1 MARTKADILDMFHE
15 LSELTILEE
24 GDPASFRVR
33 AYESAA
39 RAVDAYAG
47 DITAL
52 TAAKL
57 QALEGIGKSSAG
69 KIRELLD
76 TGKVDKLEDLRK
88 KHPPAIVALL
98 SIPGLGPKAVNRLR
112 KELGVQ
118 GLDDLKRVIAEHKLR
133 DLKGFGQKS
142 EDKIAQALA
151 RMQKQGTQGRTPISV
166 ALPLAERIL
175 ATIKG
180 IAGVRAAAYCGSLRR
195 FAETIGDLDF
205 LVAADDPARVMDTVV
220 ALSMVDQ
227 VLGRGETKTSVVT
240 RRGLQI
246 DVRVVKEEEL
256 GAALMYFTGSK
267 AHNVK
272 MRQRALARGLTL
284 NEYALTEI
292 ATGKVVAARTEEEVY
307 AALGLP
313 WIPPHLREDTGE
325 IELAEQNAL
334 PAPVPRI
341 LGDFHVHTTVSG
353 DGKSSLEEQI
363 AAARA
368 RGVKVLAIT
377 EHAEGTVS
385 GVDRAALLAQ
395 REKIAALRAELGDA
409 LVLLHGVELN
419 IGPEG
424 QLDYDAE
431 FRRGFDFCLASIH
444 DHFDLPQAA
453 QTARVVAAMR
463 DPDVRMI
470 GHLTARMIGARPGVD
485 LDYDAIFAAA
495 EETGTALEINGGLPR
510 LDLPVDVVRR
520 ARDRKIDFVL
530 CSDAHHTSELDR
542 VENAAKVAEKAWLP
556 VDKIVNTWEPAR
568 LAAWARG
575 G

>member
-39 RAVDAYAG
+39 RAVDAYVG
-47 DITAL
+47 DVTAL

-57 QALEGIGKSSAG
+57 QALEGIGKSSAA
-69 KIRELLD
+69 KIRELVD
-76 TGKVDKLEDLRK
+76 TGKVEKLEDLRK

-98 SIPGLGPKAVNRLR
+98 AIPGLGPKAVNRLR

-118 GLDDLKRVIAEHKLR
+118 GLDDLRRVIAEHKLR

-175 ATIKG
+175 ATIEG
-180 IAGVRAAAYCGSLRR
+180 IAGVRKAAYCGSLRR

-205 LVAADDPARVMDTVV
+205 LVAADDPGKVMDTVV

-292 ATGKVVAARTEEEVY
+292 ATGKVVAARTEEDVY

-368 RGVKVLAIT
+368 RGVARSRVQLGALPAQADRVARGAVGIDDAHRL
-377 EHAEGTVS
+377 ERRRRGGPLLPRHGLDHGDLGRVEVPRLDRPVVDEGDAA
-385 GVDRAALLAQ
+385 GGEIRAVDRDRRRARRDL
-395 REKIAALRAELGDA
+395 ALRDVRQARAREREGGAGAGAGVPLPRAPRGGDRGDDRSPAPGAHQDRRVLHDAALGDA
-409 LVLLHGVELN
+409 AENRADEEPAPAAGVDDRERA
-419 IGPEG
+419 G
-424 QLDYDAE
+424 Y
-431 FRRGFDFCLASIH
+431 
-444 DHFDLPQAA
+444 AA
-453 QTARVVAAMR
+453 GAGTARCGQTAR
-463 DPDVRMI
+463 DD
-470 GHLTARMIGARPGVD
+470 G
-485 LDYDAIFAAA
+485 
-495 EETGTALEINGGLPR
+495 GGL
-510 LDLPVDVVRR
+510 
-520 ARDRKIDFVL
+520 
-530 CSDAHHTSELDR
+530 
-542 VENAAKVAEKAWLP
+542 
-556 VDKIVNTWEPAR
+556 
-568 LAAWARG
+568 G
-575 G
+575 GALGGCESV

>member
-1 MARTKADILDMFHE
+1 MANTKADVLDMFHE

-47 DITAL
+47 DITVL

-57 QALEGIGKSSAG
+57 QALEGIGKSSAA
-69 KIRELLD
+69 KIRELFD
-76 TGKVDKLEDLRK
+76 TGKVQKLEDLRK

-98 SIPGLGPKAVNRLR
+98 NVPGLGPKAVNRLR
-112 KELGVQ
+112 KELGVENM
-118 GLDDLKRVIAEHKLR
+118 DDLRRVIAEHKLR

-142 EDKIAQALA
+142 EDKLA
-151 RMQKQGTQGRTPISV
+151 HSLERMAKQGTHGRTPISV
-166 ALPLAERIL
+166 ALPLAERVL
-175 ATIKG
+175 ATIK
-180 IAGVRAAAYCGSLRR
+180 AVPGVRQAAYCGSLRR
-195 FAETIGDLDF
+195 FSETIGDLDF
-205 LVAADDPARVMDTVV
+205 LVAADDATQVMDTVIG
-220 ALSMVDQ
+220 LPMVDQ
-227 VLGRGETKTSVVT
+227 VLGRGDTKTSVLT

-334 PAPVPRI
+334 PRLVPRI

-353 DGKSSLEEQI
+353 DGKTSLEDTV

-368 RGVKVLAIT
+368 RGVKVLVIT

-385 GVDRAALLAQ
+385 GVKREVLVEQRARIEAMQ
-395 REKIAALRAELGDA
+395 RELGDSM
-409 LVLLHGVELN
+409 VLLHGVELN
-419 IGPEG
+419 IGPAGE
-424 QLDYDAE
+424 LDYDAE
-431 FRRGFDFCLASIH
+431 FRAGFDFCLASIH
-444 DHFDLPQAA
+444 DHFDLPREA
-453 QTARVVAAMR
+453 QTKRVVTAMH
-463 DPDVRMI
+463 DPSVRMI

-485 LDYDAIFAAA
+485 LDFEAIFAAA

-520 ARDRKIDFVL
+520 GRERNIDFVL
-530 CSDAHHTSELDR
+530 SSDAHHTSELDS

-556 VDKIVNTWEPAR
+556 VDKIVNTWEPER
-568 LAAWARG
+568 LAAWARR
-575 G
+575 